1 MSMKNRIKTM
11 REARGWSLEML
22 AARSDTTNQQIS
34 ALEMG
39 KRRLTVDWLIRLSN
53 ALNCH
58 PWELVDHILPKP
70 PESHEVVL
78 LDRFRGL
85 SGDQQR
91 ALLELLGTLSKPSPS
106 RRLGGK
112 RKTTRV

>member
-1 MSMKNRIKTM
+1 MSLKNRIKVM

-22 AARSDTTNQQIS
+22 ASQSGTTNQQIS
-34 ALEMG
+34 ALEAG

-58 PWELVDHILPKP
+58 PWELVHHLLPRP
-70 PESHEVVL
+70 PESHEVL
-78 LDRFRGL
+78 LLERFRDL

-91 ALLELLGTLSKPSPS
+91 ALLDLLGTFSKTSPPRRIRS
-106 RRLGGK
+106 RRK
-112 RKTTRV
+112 

>member
-1 MSMKNRIKTM
+1 MSLKNRIKIM

-22 AARSDTTNQQIS
+22 ALQSNTTNQQIS

-39 KRRLTVDWLIRLSN
+39 KRRLTVDWLIRLSD
-53 ALNCH
+53 ALDCH
-58 PWELVDHILPKP
+58 PWELVDHVLPKP

-91 ALLELLGTLSKPSPS
+91 ALLELLGTLSKPSAP
-106 RRLGGK
+106 RRLRGK
-112 RKTTRV
+112 RKMTRA

>member
-1 MSMKNRIKTM
+1 MNLKNRIKTM

-22 AARSDTTNQQIS
+22 ALKSSTTNQQIS

-78 LDRFRGL
+78 LERFRGL
-85 SGDQQR
+85 SNDQQR
-91 ALLELLGTLSKPSPS
+91 ALLELLGTFSKPLPS
-106 RRLGGK
+106 RRLRVG
-112 RKTTRV
+112 RKMARA